1 MCFRDIGN
9 SSFIVDM
16 LVIYQHVKYH
26 EIYAGIAT
34 NATILE
40 LERFSCI
47 AAPIIFLSRIDY
59 SNVSISEL
67 ISFAKQYIF
76 IPRLEDYVWAQENGK
91 KPEFTILAGLIA
103 TRSCHYSAVMGNN
116 TKYIITNGAILPEYS
131 ISDITAKRNIG
142 WEKSYDGR
150 FGYAITQHLIGDEMI
165 YHNYAM
171 SINHTHLQ
179 RLDGSSVDTIIKI

>member
-1 MCFRDIGN
+1 
-9 SSFIVDM
+9 M

-26 EIYAGIAT
+26 EIYTGIAT

-40 LERFSCI
+40 LKRFSCI
-47 AAPIIFLSRIDY
+47 TAPIIFISRIDY

-76 IPRLEDYVWAQENGK
+76 IPRLEDYVWARENGK
-91 KPEFTILAGLIA
+91 KQEFAILAGLIA
-103 TRSCHYSAVMGNN
+103 TRNCHHNVIMDNN

-150 FGYAITQHLIGDEMI
+150 FGYAITQHLTGDEI
-165 YHNYAM
+165 VYHNYAI
-171 SINHTHLQ
+171 SINHTYLQ
-179 RLDGSSVDTIIKI
+179 RLNGNSTDTIVKV